1 MLKRDMYLKPKQ
13 LYLKFNKNNVNLI
26 KTLILPIYY
35 LTIIREKQASTK

>member
-13 LYLKFNKNNVNLI
+13 LYLKFKQNNVNLI

-35 LTIIREKQASTK
+35 TTIIREKQASTK